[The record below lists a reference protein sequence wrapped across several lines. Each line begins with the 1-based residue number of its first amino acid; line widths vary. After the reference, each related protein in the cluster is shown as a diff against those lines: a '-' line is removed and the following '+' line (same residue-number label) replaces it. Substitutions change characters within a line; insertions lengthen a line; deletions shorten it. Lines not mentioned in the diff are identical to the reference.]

1 MHIYKWLKNITLIWA
16 NNQVLH
22 KNSSKSK
29 KHTIIFKILK
39 SLEKIILK
47 KFLHKINNQQK
58 ITKKHKILNIDLV
71 KDLKKKLWSIRICNS
86 PIIYIRNIINK
97 YMKRKK
103 IIKSIEDN
111 KENNGLIK
119 IKNNSLFGK
128 AME

>member
-1 MHIYKWLKNITLIWA
+1 M
-16 NNQVLH
+16 LH

-58 ITKKHKILNIDLV
+58 ITKKHTILNIDLD
-71 KDLKKKLWSIRICNS
+71 KDIKKKLWSIRICNS